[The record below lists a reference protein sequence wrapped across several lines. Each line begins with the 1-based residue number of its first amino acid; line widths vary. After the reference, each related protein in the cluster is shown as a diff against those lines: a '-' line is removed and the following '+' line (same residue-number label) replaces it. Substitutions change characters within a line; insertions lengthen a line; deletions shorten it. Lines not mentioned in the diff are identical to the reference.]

1 MRSGWHFKSF
11 AHPAAWALCALTLA
25 LSGCIHSAGLTGVG
39 ANALPPAPTTPGAVV
54 TDEYICLPHAEAAEL
69 LLWIEHAEAQ
79 CR

>member
-1 MRSGWHFKSF
+1 MRCWTSCNPRVVK
-11 AHPAAWALCALTLA
+11 PASLLCALTLA
-25 LSGCIHSAGLTGVG
+25 LNGCIHSAGLTGVG